1 MNKKILVP
9 LGQYERSEDM
19 IPYVEKVARPGMEV
33 IFLVRYPV
41 DGHPMAKGRIWHGGR
56 A

>member
-33 IFLVRYPV
+33 IFSCAIRLMAS
-41 DGHPMAKGRIWHGGR
+41 DGKRKNTAWGPP
-56 A
+56 